1 MWPLLRPRFGFLD
14 PGPLINDD
22 LQLIEPESR
31 YVEDILAACRHPK
44 TLSDAPDL
52 ARITRQS
59 LMHFLDSAPQ
69 GRHPGE
75 SHRENIPSYHFW
87 MKLTGPDAP
96 VKIAGGI
103 GLRIGNTQNIRNY
116 IGHIGYNVYPP
127 ARGQHLAE
135 RATRLLFPLARK
147 HGLKTLWITCN
158 PENQASRRT
167 CERLGAILVDTVEV
181 PTTNELYSR
190 GEVQKC
196 RYRIDLPPVPSPGT
210 PEEG

>member
-1 MWPLLRPRFGFLD
+1 MWPLLRPRFRFLD
-14 PGPLINDD
+14 PGSLVDGN

-31 YVEDILAACRHPK
+31 YVEDILSACRHPK
-44 TLSDAPDL
+44 TLSDAPEM

-135 RATRLLFPLARK
+135 RATRLLYPLARR

-190 GEVQKC
+190 GEVRKC
-196 RYRIDLPPVPSPGT
+196 RYRVDLGND
-210 PEEG
+210 ER